1 MANPNSTL
9 PIARVFSNLFR
20 GLPRLILTNLLFAL
34 PTAVFFS
41 IFYAINTLT
50 GLHSVFI
57 LLLTVIPAFPFY
69 AGVVKV
75 SLHIAKGDEDV
86 AVCSNFFA
94 AVKENFLRFLIHGVL
109 FYIAAFFTWS
119 STTMYFEMG
128 KENNIFFALMIISI
142 VIGILLMCF
151 FFRVPT
157 MTVAFDLPM
166 KAIYKNSLLMG
177 FMEVKSNLAA
187 IFGLFILFVICSML
201 LVCCGGNAIAIAI
214 VTALLG
220 AVLVPAVAAF
230 IINAAVWQRMYIMVT
245 DSASEARNVDK
256 KILEKRRELEEYK
269 KRKNRES
276 VREELNKL
284 ELDDSA
290 DDDEYVYFN
299 GKMMKKSV
307 LRKMKQDA
315 EESEGN

>member
-20 GLPRLILTNLLFAL
+20 GLPRLILTNILFAL

-151 FFRVPT
+151 FF
-157 MTVAFDLPM
+157 AFRP
-166 KAIYKNSLLMG
+166 
-177 FMEVKSNLAA
+177 
-187 IFGLFILFVICSML
+187 
-201 LVCCGGNAIAIAI
+201 
-214 VTALLG
+214 
-220 AVLVPAVAAF
+220 
-230 IINAAVWQRMYIMVT
+230 
-245 DSASEARNVDK
+245 
-256 KILEKRRELEEYK
+256 
-269 KRKNRES
+269 
-276 VREELNKL
+276 
-284 ELDDSA
+284 
-290 DDDEYVYFN
+290 
-299 GKMMKKSV
+299 
-307 LRKMKQDA
+307 
-315 EESEGN
+315 